1 MGAREKVLPSIQTKT
16 SIRETLEKS
25 TELEGVAEERV

>member
-16 SIRETLEKS
+16 SIRVTLEKS
-25 TELEGVAEERV
+25 TEGSWRE